1 MSMSKRLQIVV
12 DDDELE
18 RLRKAAARD
27 GLTLSEWARRV
38 LERARESQKGPTP
51 AQKIAAVERA
61 LACGH
66 PTADIDEM
74 LAEIEKGRDLR

>member
-1 MSMSKRLQIVV
+1 MSKRLQIVV
-12 DDDELE
+12 ADEEHE
-18 RLRKAAARD
+18 RLRKAAARE

-38 LERARESQKGPTP
+38 LERAREGQKGPTP
-51 AQKIAAVERA
+51 SRKIAALDRA
-61 LACGH
+61 LKCGH